1 MTDST
6 AGAAVFSA
14 EVLLSLGIEGSTSI
28 FSGLTVAGVDVESFA
43 AGSVLVVAALGS
55 AAVEAAGSGSGADA
69 EAGSDLAGSLS
80 AEVEETVVVARVGT
94 VEVEEAVAAG
104 AEEVTVVVEEDCGA
118 VLAAA
123 SGLDMLTAPL

>member
-14 EVLLSLGIEGSTSI
+14 EMLLSLGIEGSTSI
-28 FSGLTVAGVDVESFA
+28 FSGLTVAGVDVLSFA
-43 AGSVLVVAALGS
+43 AGSVLVVPALGS
-55 AAVEAAGSGSGADA
+55 AAVEAAGSGAGA
-69 EAGSDLAGSLS
+69 EAGSDLACSLS

-94 VEVEEAVAAG
+94 VEVEEAVAGG
-104 AEEVTVVVEEDCGA
+104 AEEVTVAVEEDCGA

-123 SGLDMLTAPL
+123 SGLDMLTVPL